1 MPPFCHRNRAK
12 CRERA
17 GAGLREER
25 EERGAGGRHNNTGE
39 EGPPMPPHAH
49 RNRAECIERG
59 GVQGGEKRGRLGKSG
74 GRCGNQA
81 PSFSPTCAVPS

>member
-1 MPPFCHRNRAK
+1 MCFVKDRPG
-12 CRERA
+12 RERCRGGVCAA
-17 GAGLREER
+17 GRER

-59 GVQGGEKRGRLGKSG
+59 GVQGGEKRGRLGKSW